1 VTGAVLQEN
10 ASPDGMESGWLAL
23 RMEAFHCRDDVPNRF
38 RRPFRDGCIRMNG
51 RGRAV
56 CRWNRPLPRHSK
68 HRAISYTQSG
78 WLALRMEAFHCRDD
92 VPNRFRRPFRDGCI
106 RMNGRGRAVCRWNRP
121 LPRHSKHRA
130 ISYTLVMN
138 ARADPQQLFA
148 SIYDELKRLAHAQL
162 AARTP
167 RTLCTTALVHEA
179 YIKLIR
185 GDAAVQDRQ
194 HFVSLVVRAMRQI
207 LADAARNKMA
217 DKRGNNPA
225 MITLGAAQEAASSA
239 ISVDVLALEQA
250 IDRLRG
256 LHERS

>member
-1 VTGAVLQEN
+1 
-10 ASPDGMESGWLAL
+10 M
-23 RMEAFHCRDDVPNRF
+23 
-38 RRPFRDGCIRMNG
+38 
-51 RGRAV
+51 
-56 CRWNRPLPRHSK
+56 
-68 HRAISYTQSG
+68 QSG

-256 LHERS
+256 LHERLAGVVEMHFYGGLSFVEIAELMGVTERTVQRDWLAARVLLERDLESVA